1 MEMAW
6 RTAPGSLVEKG
17 KYAGELNK
25 EEGEGRE
32 YEEI

>member
-6 RTAPGSLVEKG
+6 RTAPGSLVEKE
-17 KYAGELNK
+17 KYARGLN